1 MADDATGRPKPT
13 ARRRRKPRS
22 TAPSD
27 GQGAVKDV
35 APDLEPAP
43 TTADATPEP
52 DGSAELVAASEI
64 AVVDIWPMP
73 DSGPGDRV
81 VCPFLRSIDDGGAL
95 GDPIDVPAAANR
107 CAAQAEAVPQSLR
120 QQDLVCLTSAHA
132 SCPRFLRG
140 ATVETDAP
148 VERTFASSKLTPATV
163 GALALLAAAFSAS
176 VMFTFA
182 RGGLDL
188 PVAGAVPSASAVA
201 VVPSLEP
208 SVAPSVEDSLAPS
221 ATPTATASATPSTTP
236 IATSEPSPSVTPGPT
251 PSATPISSTTPA
263 PTSDRYA
270 LLKACPDKP
279 DCWIYRVRS
288 GDNLFSIANYF
299 GVPLATVK
307 ALNPWTVNGLRAGRD
322 LILPPPTR

>member
-1 MADDATGRPKPT
+1 MADDTNGRPKPT

-22 TAPSD
+22 TASSD
-27 GQGAVKDV
+27 GQGAAQEVKPEFDPAPPPV
-35 APDLEPAP
+35 DSAPDVEP
-43 TTADATPEP
+43 TAATETM
-52 DGSAELVAASEI
+52 
-64 AVVDIWPMP
+64 VVDIWPMP
-73 DSGPGDRV
+73 DAGPGDRA
-81 VCPFLRSIDDGGAL
+81 VCPFLRSIDDQGAL
-95 GDPIDVPAAANR
+95 GDPIEVPAAANR

-120 QQDLVCLTSAHA
+120 QQELVCLTTAHA
-132 SCPRFLRG
+132 TCPRYLRG
-140 ATVETDAP
+140 ATVETEAP
-148 VERTFASSKLTPATV
+148 VARSITTSRLTPATI

-188 PVAGAVPSASAVA
+188 PVAGAIPTPSAVA
-201 VVPSLEP
+201 VVPSVEP
-208 SVAPSVEDSLAPS
+208 SVAPSAEVSLAPS
-221 ATPTATASATPSTTP
+221 PTPAASPSATAVPSATPS
-236 IATSEPSPSVTPGPT
+236 PSPSPTPSVTPR
-251 PSATPISSTTPA
+251 PSATPA

-270 LLKACPDKP
+270 LLKPCPNKP

-307 ALNPWTVNGLRAGRD
+307 ALNPWTANGLRAGRD